1 MAFLANSNGGS
12 MEAILPTVASS
23 VAATA
28 SKMQLRQKEELVWH
42 HAVRM
47 GDWNGLGTP
56 VHSDTGAFINQV
68 VAVIWAW
75 GLKIVVWQKRKISVT
90 AFVAIFIL
98 DCMPIGFEALVNVI
112 LWRQCWND
120 AKQDVIFHEIVHWS
134 SVNGKAV
141 DQDSKIS
148 VGEGWMRLD
157 QSVKLASVGFFLQLQ
172 QDVFLV
178 FEEGID
184 NILGVLSSGE
194 AAGKEGES
202 TATNRHLT
210 VHLNG
215 VSIWQR

>member
-1 MAFLANSNGGS
+1 M
-12 MEAILPTVASS
+12 
-23 VAATA
+23 
-28 SKMQLRQKEELVWH
+28 
-42 HAVRM
+42 
-47 GDWNGLGTP
+47 
-56 VHSDTGAFINQV
+56 
-68 VAVIWAW
+68 
-75 GLKIVVWQKRKISVT
+75 
-90 AFVAIFIL
+90 
-98 DCMPIGFEALVNVI
+98 
-112 LWRQCWND
+112 
-120 AKQDVIFHEIVHWS
+120 VHWS

-178 FEEGID
+178 FEEGVD